1 MISITNDC
9 GLTRGKK
16 YNIITEGVDGKAIN
30 EHWVCN
36 DYGLYIQVDPYSF
49 VTKEQ
54 FDIDTRNDK
63 LNELL

>member
-9 GLTRGKK
+9 GLTKGKN
-16 YNIITEGVDGKAIN
+16 YNIITEGVDG

-54 FDIDTRNDK
+54 FDIDTRDDK